1 MLDCFAMLTLCFMVE
16 QPTDGQVAAALK
28 EADINRDGKV
38 SFSEFM
44 TLMLK
49 LKGDPNSAN
58 LLKPKMNK
66 SAGVAATAYHTYS
79 DEERIAFTEHIN
91 NCLAKDPHVGARLP
105 MRVET
110 EQVSLT
116 LLCDHVGIFFGLQ
129 TC

>member
-1 MLDCFAMLTLCFMVE
+1 MPDCFAMLTLCYRE
-16 QPTDGQVAAALK
+16 QPTDAEIKTAMKAA
-28 EADINRDGKV
+28 DVNRDGKV

-110 EQVSLT
+110 EQVSL
-116 LLCDHVGIFFGLQ
+116 LYYYIYKYY
-129 TC
+129 